1 MSPNGTAKD
10 KFPTPENLTGRRG
23 FKPRLPGSCCIYLK
37 RLFFNMLSNFLEQRR
52 PAHAEEFRR
61 FAMIAGKFV

>member
-1 MSPNGTAKD
+1 MSPNGTAKER
-10 KFPTPENLTGRRG
+10 FPTPENLTGRRG
-23 FKPRLPGSCCIYLK
+23 LKPRLPRAYCIYLK
-37 RLFFNMLSNFLEQRR
+37 RLFFNMLSDFLEQRR